1 MSGACESNGVC
12 EKTAVLNFQTGCLHS
27 REASSVEPMAKTR
40 PVVVVVVHSLRLSP
54 CANFYI
60 LFFYCKNRTQKDVFF
75 ASSSKLSKMHTN
87 KFFLRCFVQ
96 IIIHDRC
103 REQCELW
110 TILCHK
116 FVLLFVVLET
126 LTTPTLT
133 LPSLLSASLSLK
145 FLFVLCEPQK

>member
-1 MSGACESNGVC
+1 M
-12 EKTAVLNFQTGCLHS
+12 FFCL
-27 REASSVEPMAKTR
+27 
-40 PVVVVVVHSLRLSP
+40 VVKVVQNAHEQ
-54 CANFYI
+54 I
-60 LFFYCKNRTQKDVFF
+60 
-75 ASSSKLSKMHTN
+75 
-87 KFFLRCFVQ
+87 FLRCFVQ